1 MADRMTREEIHDATE
16 AGRRLVRALPPATTE
31 AERERRR
38 RFLRELDRQAKAMR
52 LHAIEDQ
59 VLAKVA
65 SLEELQAEA
74 DALSR

>member
-1 MADRMTREEIHDATE
+1 MADAMTREEIHDATE